1 MQVQFSLRRVNC
13 KLRAINCTKG
23 HFFSV
28 WAGTAPAGLS
38 DKLKLL
44 NPLDMILDTSVFIP
58 KTLMGRR
65 SFSYLGPRY
74 WNGLP
79 RDIRVLASLTEF
91 QALLKH
97 YLFEHFSTFITRCNP
112 YTIQHISFS
121 Q

>member
-1 MQVQFSLRRVNC
+1 MNELHW
-13 KLRAINCTKG
+13 L
-23 HFFSV
+23 SV
-28 WAGTAPAGLS
+28 EKRCHYKFLVLVFKCLAGIAPAGLS

-58 KTLMGRR
+58 KTMMGRR

-79 RDIRVLASLTEF
+79 RDIRVLVSLTEF

-97 YLFEHFSTFITRCNP
+97 YLFNHFSNFIAGCNP
-112 YTIQHISFS
+112 YTTQHISFS